1 MPRPRQSVAQARAS
15 GALYKN
21 SKRYENRAEPLVSE
35 PLGDPP
41 GWMPAEAAD
50 AWLDLSHRLP
60 WLNRSHRGITE
71 IASILVA
78 RMAAGTLGVPGMNL
92 LRIVLGQM
100 GATPATSRFAVTPEP
115 EDEDPAAEF
124 FR

>member
-1 MPRPRQSVAQARAS
+1 MAPPRKPLAHAKAS

-21 SKRYENRAEPLVSE
+21 RKRYKNRAEPLVSE

-41 GWMPAEAAD
+41 DWMLPEAAI
-50 AWLDLSHRLP
+50 AWEDFRQRLP
-60 WLNRSHRGITE
+60 WLNRSHRGIAE

-92 LRIVLGQM
+92 LRQCLGSM
-100 GATPATSRFAVTPEP
+100 GATPATSRFAVTPEL
-115 EDEDPAAEF
+115 EDEDPADQY